1 MKVDKS
7 EIQLACELVKVL
19 DGVPIN
25 LATNALNH
33 AIILLSSTQVV
44 SAKSPLLLAKDETN
58 RALNQKPP
66 EPTGRFVPSKFVG
79 TR

>member
-1 MKVDKS
+1 MTTKS

-19 DGVPIN
+19 DGVPID

-44 SAKSPLLLAKDETN
+44 SAKSPLLIATAQTCLALRN
-58 RALNQKPP
+58 KPA
-66 EPTGRFVPSKFVG
+66 
-79 TR
+79 